1 MPAPQFAFGGGRAW
15 PRGQRADESKASRRR
30 IQLDRDLDPQP
41 DPGGARPPAY
51 ADSAARNRG
60 RPRIKAIPKP
70 LSPVE
75 GSERMGEEERH
86 HDDARPK
93 DEDVLGFFQVEIADA
108 AHEQIG
114 DGEVEEPPEDI
125 DPRRRQTYPG
135 RGRKGALEGMSRDAV
150 SEMGQRVGEEGSP
163 EKVGKVVIPA
173 HSALDCG
180 ADA

>member
-1 MPAPQFAFGGGRAW
+1 
-15 PRGQRADESKASRRR
+15 
-30 IQLDRDLDPQP
+30 
-41 DPGGARPPAY
+41 
-51 ADSAARNRG
+51 
-60 RPRIKAIPKP
+60 
-70 LSPVE
+70 
-75 GSERMGEEERH
+75 MGEEERH

-180 ADA
+180 ADAWAVNGQLPASDSRAAWNLFHRPFPNACGFTSPGTKIQPSIGL